1 MKKCSSG
8 KERNR
13 STGRCRRKSIKPT
26 KKPCESG
33 KSRNRSTG
41 RCRRKSIKLSRK
53 PCESGK
59 IRNRST
65 GRCRKSIKLSRKPC
79 VIGKTRNR
87 STGRCR
93 RSKKKSIERNA
104 AETLRCK
111 RCHSKILYPEY
122 DGAPLTCRGCG
133 TIGDV
138 ETLPDD
144 DELSYLFSKF
154 HVKPMFD
161 LHLEMVKFSKIFEEK
176 EKIKSQDDDDF
187 SLFMK
192 KLNLQN

>member
-8 KERNR
+8 QTINR

-26 KKPCESG
+26 KKPAKKPCESG
-33 KSRNRSTG
+33 KTRNRSTG
-41 RCRRKSIKLSRK
+41 RCRHKSIKLSRK
-53 PCESGK
+53 PCAPGK
-59 IRNRST
+59 S
-65 GRCRKSIKLSRKPC
+65 
-79 VIGKTRNR
+79 RNR

-154 HVKPMFD
+154 HVEPMFD
-161 LHLEMVKFSKIFEEK
+161 LHLEMIKFSKIFEEK

>member
-8 KERNR
+8 QTINR

-26 KKPCESG
+26 KKPSKKPCKSG

-41 RCRRKSIKLSRK
+41 RCRHKSIKLSRK
-53 PCESGK
+53 PCA
-59 IRNRST
+59 
-65 GRCRKSIKLSRKPC
+65 
-79 VIGKTRNR
+79 RNR

-154 HVKPMFD
+154 HVEPMFD

>member
-1 MKKCSSG
+1 MKKCRSG
-8 KERNR
+8 QTINR
-13 STGRCRRKSIKPT
+13 STGRCRRKSVKPT
-26 KKPCESG
+26 KKPCA
-33 KSRNRSTG
+33 
-41 RCRRKSIKLSRK
+41 
-53 PCESGK
+53 SGK

-79 VIGKTRNR
+79 SPGKTRNR

-93 RSKKKSIERNA
+93 ISKKNSYERNGD
-104 AETLRCK
+104 ETLRCK
-111 RCHSKILYPEY
+111 KCHSKILYPEY
-122 DGAPLTCRGCG
+122 EGAPLTCRGCG

-144 DELSYLFSKF
+144 DELSYLFNKF
-154 HVKPMFD
+154 HVEPMFD
-161 LHLEMVKFSKIFEEK
+161 LHLEMLKFSKIFEEK

-192 KLNLQN
+192 KLNLEN